1 MSVRDFGYS
10 VSDQRA
16 VDLDRKMPDELERV
30 YLQEPSLRNCIACG
44 NCAALC
50 SAGSFTGF
58 QFYRL
63 NVLVSRGLLSEL
75 AKKAEACMLCGKCQM
90 ACPRGVNI
98 RHGIMLMAQL

>member
-1 MSVRDFGYS
+1 MSARNFGYS
-10 VSDQRA
+10 VSEHRA
-16 VDLDRKMPDELERV
+16 VDLDRVSPAVLEEV
-30 YLQEPSLRNCIACG
+30 FQKEPSLRNCIACG
-44 NCAALC
+44 NCAAVC

-63 NVLVSRGLLSEL
+63 NVLANRGLLHEM

-90 ACPRGVNI
+90 SCPRGVNI